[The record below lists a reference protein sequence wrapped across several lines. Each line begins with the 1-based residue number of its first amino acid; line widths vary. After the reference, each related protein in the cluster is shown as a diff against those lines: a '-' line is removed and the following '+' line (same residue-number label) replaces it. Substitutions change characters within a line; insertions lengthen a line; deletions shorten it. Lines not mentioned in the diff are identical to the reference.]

1 MMKQYVAMATFL
13 FTLFVSTQS
22 IAQKSDPVLFVV
34 EDTPV
39 KVSEFQYIYDK
50 TNGDNAD
57 YSKASLEEYMDLYVK
72 FKLKV
77 QKAKDMQ
84 LDTISSLQE
93 ELAGYRQQLADSYLL
108 DREVTDRLI
117 EEAYN
122 RKKQDIDISHIL
134 LRVPANATPED
145 TLKAYNR
152 IQSIKQELNG
162 GKTFEQLATTY
173 SEDPSS
179 KNNGGRVGFITAVLP
194 TGFYELEST
203 AYELPLGQIS
213 DVIRSG
219 FGYHLVKVNER
230 RPARGL
236 IEVAHILIRKD
247 KDGTNRERAQQVAQ
261 KVYDELRGGAN
272 FEEAVKRY
280 SEDQL
285 TAGKNGYL
293 GEFGINKYED
303 VFEDAAFGI
312 ADDGGIAGPVETKA
326 GFHIIQR
333 ISKKGVQP
341 FNETKGRLEQQIRQ
355 GERFQL
361 AVNSMVNRIR
371 KDAGF
376 RENEKALT
384 MFRDTISKEFTT
396 FRWRAPE
403 KVDNVDLFTLGNAY
417 NVSLGDFLAYAQSA
431 ARQRINLGREGKTMP
446 EVVDLLYRDFQKE
459 RILKYEEAQLEKK
472 YPDFKALMR
481 EYEEGILLFEATK
494 RLVWDKA
501 SQDTVGLRQFY
512 NNNANNYQWED
523 RIVVT
528 SYTITS
534 GGAAQLEDIRNY
546 AATNDMNATL
556 KKFNK
561 GGKEVIQATQRT
573 VERGRDKQLDALEWK
588 AGTLGK
594 SRVDRSSQL
603 VAFDKI
609 ERVEEPT
616 NKSLQEARG
625 YVVADYQDFLEKQWV
640 NELRDE
646 YNVKVNKRVFNK
658 LVQN

>member
-1 MMKQYVAMATFL
+1 
-13 FTLFVSTQS
+13 
-22 IAQKSDPVLFVV
+22 
-34 EDTPV
+34 
-39 KVSEFQYIYDK
+39 
-50 TNGDNAD
+50 
-57 YSKASLEEYMDLYVK
+57 
-72 FKLKV
+72 
-77 QKAKDMQ
+77 
-84 LDTISSLQE
+84 
-93 ELAGYRQQLADSYLL
+93 
-108 DREVTDRLI
+108 
-117 EEAYN
+117 
-122 RKKQDIDISHIL
+122 
-134 LRVPANATPED
+134 
-145 TLKAYNR
+145 
-152 IQSIKQELNG
+152 
-162 GKTFEQLATTY
+162 
-173 SEDPSS
+173 
-179 KNNGGRVGFITAVLP
+179 
-194 TGFYELEST
+194 
-203 AYELPLGQIS
+203 
-213 DVIRSG
+213 
-219 FGYHLVKVNER
+219 
-230 RPARGL
+230 
-236 IEVAHILIRKD
+236 
-247 KDGTNRERAQQVAQ
+247 
-261 KVYDELRGGAN
+261 
-272 FEEAVKRY
+272 
-280 SEDQL
+280 
-285 TAGKNGYL
+285 
-293 GEFGINKYED
+293 
-303 VFEDAAFGI
+303 
-312 ADDGGIAGPVETKA
+312 
-326 GFHIIQR
+326 
-333 ISKKGVQP
+333 
-341 FNETKGRLEQQIRQ
+341 
-355 GERFQL
+355 
-361 AVNSMVNRIR
+361 
-371 KDAGF
+371 
-376 RENEKALT
+376 

-640 NELRDE
+640 SELRDE